1 MFKWLAKIFNRSPTR
16 VRYEVVHDKGNGYYQ

>member
-16 VRYEVVHDKGNGYYQ
+16 VRYEVVQDKGKVGR